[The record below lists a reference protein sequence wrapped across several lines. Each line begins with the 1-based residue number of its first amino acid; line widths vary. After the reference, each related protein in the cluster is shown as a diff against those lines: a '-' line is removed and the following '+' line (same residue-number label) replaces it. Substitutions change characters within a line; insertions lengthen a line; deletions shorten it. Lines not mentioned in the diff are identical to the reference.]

1 MAKTLTAKTPAP
13 KHRTLADDR
22 GEYRSAALL
31 KFVSGLMAREDD
43 VLRAIREETPK
54 KGIPAISIGPDEG
67 KLLDF
72 LVRVSGAKKA
82 IEVGTLAG
90 YSAAWIARALPHD
103 GVLHTLEYDEKH
115 AKVARENLKRAGV
128 ASKVE
133 LHVGPALQTL
143 PTLALEGPFDFC
155 FIDADKVNYANYARW
170 AVENVRPGGLVV
182 GDNAYLF
189 GKLHL
194 DPKDA
199 GEDAKG
205 VPAMREFLTLLADEE
220 LFTTCAMIPT
230 GEGLAV
236 AVRK

>member
-1 MAKTLTAKTPAP
+1 MARTLTP
-13 KHRTLADDR
+13 KHRTVADDR
-22 GEYRSAALL
+22 GEYRSPELL
-31 KFVSGLMAREDD
+31 AFVSKIMAREDE
-43 VLRAIREETPK
+43 VLRGIREGAPK
-54 KGIPAISIGPDEG
+54 LGIPPISIGPDEG

-82 IEVGTLAG
+82 IEIGTLAG

-103 GVLHTLEYDEKH
+103 GELHSLEFDPKH
-115 AKVARENLKRAGV
+115 AKAARENLKRAGV

-133 LHVGPALQTL
+133 IHVGPALETL
-143 PTLALEGPFDFC
+143 PALALEGPFDFC
-155 FIDADKVNYANYARW
+155 FIDADKANYANYARW
-170 AVENVRPGGLVV
+170 AVENVKAGGLVV

-189 GKLHL
+189 GKLHKA
-194 DPKDA
+194 PKDA
-199 GEDAKG
+199 GEDAPG

-220 LFTTCAMIPT
+220 LFSTCAMIPT